1 MVGLDLC
8 ATAKLA
14 VIWTMLECFYVV
26 DLILDLICN
35 ILAFYC
41 IFCAFRIILF
51 YNCMFLK
58 HFIRKWINQT
68 YTIKSLAAFQVFQ
81 LGLTTSLAQ
90 LSILSANLWK
100 VVIRGEIICFLIFGH
115 FFSKCTFLRLWHFF
129 SPSGYPVNSI
139 FQWQYLFIRFMFLRK
154 HFS

>member
-58 HFIRKWINQT
+58 NFIRKWINQT
-68 YTIKSLAAFQVFQ
+68 YTIKSLAVFQVFQ
-81 LGLTTSLAQ
+81 LDLTTSLAQ
-90 LSILSANLWK
+90 LSILSAKLWK
-100 VVIRGEIICFLIFGH
+100 VVTRGKVIFFFIFGH
-115 FFSKCTFLRLWHFF
+115 FFFKMYIFEVVRFF
-129 SPSGYPVNSI
+129 ITQWLSS
-139 FQWQYLFIRFMFLRK
+139 FQWQYVFIRFMFLRNN
-154 HFS
+154 FSS

>member
-8 ATAKLA
+8 ATAKLE

-41 IFCAFRIILF
+41 IFCAFRIILL

-58 HFIRKWINQT
+58 NFIRKWINQT
-68 YTIKSLAAFQVFQ
+68 YTLKSLAVFQVFQ
-81 LGLTTSLAQ
+81 LDLTTSLAQ
-90 LSILSANLWK
+90 LSILRAKLWK
-100 VVIRGEIICFLIFGH
+100 VVTRGKVIFFWFLGT
-115 FFSKCTFLRLWHFF
+115 FFSKCTFLRLWDFL
-129 SPSGYPVNSI
+129 SPSGYPVFNGST
-139 FQWQYLFIRFMFLRK
+139 YL
-154 HFS
+154 